1 MAYGCGGSSPPF
13 RTIYKGGNDAKLL
26 FPFFD
31 RLQIDVPMHFIYR
44 TSDMNFKQP
53 IGGEK
58 IHDPLAP
65 ATGVLSYSLLLAK
78 QLLSWF
84 TVKELLEMPRE
95 FYASLLPT
103 IHFCLRSWALV
114 VHQKH

>member
-1 MAYGCGGSSPPF
+1 MTLSCCS
-13 RTIYKGGNDAKLL
+13 L
-26 FPFFD
+26 FFD

-84 TVKELLEMPRE
+84 TVKKLLKMPRE
-95 FYASLLPT
+95 FYASLLPS
-103 IHFCLRSWALV
+103 IHFCLRSWALS

>member
-1 MAYGCGGSSPPF
+1 MAVGVQVPPSAPS
-13 RTIYKGGNDAKLL
+13 IKGAMTLSCCSL
-26 FPFFD
+26 FFD

-84 TVKELLEMPRE
+84 TVKKLLEMPRE

>member
-1 MAYGCGGSSPPF
+1 MAVGVQVPPSAPS
-13 RTIYKGGNDAKLL
+13 IKGAMTLSCCSL
-26 FPFFD
+26 FFD

-65 ATGVLSYSLLLAK
+65 ATGVLSYSLLLGK

-84 TVKELLEMPRE
+84 TVKKLLEMPRA

-103 IHFCLRSWALV
+103 IHF
-114 VHQKH
+114 

>member
-1 MAYGCGGSSPPF
+1 MAVGVQVPPSAPS
-13 RTIYKGGNDAKLL
+13 IKGAMTLSCCSL
-26 FPFFD
+26 FFD
-31 RLQIDVPMHFIYR
+31 RLQKDVPMHFIYK

>member
-1 MAYGCGGSSPPF
+1 MAVGVQVPPSAPS
-13 RTIYKGGNDAKLL
+13 IKGAMTLSCCSL
-26 FPFFD
+26 FFD

-44 TSDMNFKQP
+44 TSDMNSKQP

-84 TVKELLEMPRE
+84 TVKKLLEMPRE
-95 FYASLLPT
+95 VYASLSPT

>member
-1 MAYGCGGSSPPF
+1 
-13 RTIYKGGNDAKLL
+13 
-26 FPFFD
+26 
-31 RLQIDVPMHFIYR
+31 
-44 TSDMNFKQP
+44 MNFKQP

-84 TVKELLEMPRE
+84 TVKKLLERPNFMRRCCRLFIFACE
-95 FYASLLPT
+95 VGHWWCIKSIRSLL
-103 IHFCLRSWALV
+103 IV
-114 VHQKH
+114 

>member
-1 MAYGCGGSSPPF
+1 MAVGVQVPPSAPS
-13 RTIYKGGNDAKLL
+13 IKGAMTLSCCSL
-26 FPFFD
+26 FFD